1 MSARLRS
8 LGFALPRAWAQDEL
22 ASGLAHA
29 WELDGVEKARWDRI
43 VRGSTIRT
51 RHAVGDLVSTL
62 RMSTGERMRVYEREA
77 PELALRAASESLGK
91 ANVDASAIS
100 DCVVVSC
107 TGFTAPGVGNLIAR
121 RLGLRPT
128 VRHTQVGFMGCFG
141 GVLGLRTAVGTVA
154 ADPGAVV
161 LVVCVELCSLHL
173 RADRSPENLVASA
186 IFADGAAAAIVDGER
201 EGGIGRLSLGATIV
215 LDEAADAMTWRIG
228 DDGFAMTLTREV
240 PAALERSVCP
250 FVQSLALGPAGQSS
264 GHVAPLAHPGGP
276 GILDAIERGLAGIAV
291 VPEARLASRAV
302 LRDFGNM
309 SSGSILFV
317 LDEYLR
323 QGGRPPAQII
333 AFGPGLT
340 MDGIALAA
348 P

>member
-22 ASGLAHA
+22 ASGLAQA

-43 VRGSTIRT
+43 VCGSTIRR

-77 PELALRAASESLGK
+77 PELALRAASEALGK
-91 ANVDASAIS
+91 ATIDASAIT

-154 ADPGAVV
+154 AEPGAVV

-186 IFADGAAAAIVDGER
+186 IFADGAAAAILDGER
-201 EGGIGRLSLGATIV
+201 DGGIGRLTLGATIV

-228 DDGFAMTLTREV
+228 NDGFAMTLTREV
-240 PAALERSVCP
+240 PVALERSVRP
-250 FVQSLALGPAGQSS
+250 FVESLQIPTEERF
-264 GHVAPLAHPGGP
+264 APLAHPGGP
-276 GILDAIERGLAGIAV
+276 GILDAIERGLASVAV
-291 VPEARLASRAV
+291 VPEASAASRAV
-302 LRDFGNM
+302 LRDYGNM